1 MKYTSGGAFRRALE
15 ERLRTTSIQRGVSLV
30 RLRKMVAFDRFLA
43 RLIRYQPDQWVVK
56 GGLALQLRLRERA
69 RTTKDIDVRVIT
81 QIQAVY
87 PALKT
92 AGALDLGDWFSF
104 DVTQP
109 KEQTPGDFGGVRIP
123 IHTLLDGRAFENFHV
138 DVGIGDPMIEAADYL
153 TTPPMLE
160 FAGLEPVRVPCY
172 PLTQQ
177 IAEKLH
183 AYTRPRSSGESSR
196 VKDFIDILLLA
207 EFGEIY
213 SDSLLEAIQATF
225 QFANT
230 HPLPENIPPPPGKW
244 VQVFLKGATEVGLGD
259 ITLNWAF
266 TRIQN
271 FLDPALSGKV
281 VGNRWDS
288 TSWSW
293 KPA

>member
-15 ERLRTTSIQRGVSLV
+15 ERLRTSSIQRGVSLV
-30 RLRKMVAFDRFLA
+30 RLRKMVAFDRFLD

-69 RTTKDIDVRVIT
+69 RTTKDIDVRVTT

-153 TTPPMLE
+153 TTPPILE
-160 FAGLEPVRVPCY
+160 FAGL
-172 PLTQQ
+172 
-177 IAEKLH
+177 
-183 AYTRPRSSGESSR
+183 
-196 VKDFIDILLLA
+196 
-207 EFGEIY
+207 
-213 SDSLLEAIQATF
+213 
-225 QFANT
+225 
-230 HPLPENIPPPPGKW
+230 
-244 VQVFLKGATEVGLGD
+244 
-259 ITLNWAF
+259 
-266 TRIQN
+266 
-271 FLDPALSGKV
+271 
-281 VGNRWDS
+281 
-288 TSWSW
+288 
-293 KPA
+293 